1 MRTRL
6 VKAAAVTALALT
18 ALFAAP
24 AAVTALA
31 SDAPAHTATVADG
44 SLGWG

>member
-1 MRTRL
+1 MRAHL
-6 VKAAAVTALALT
+6 AKAAAVTALALT

-24 AAVTALA
+24 TLATALT
-31 SDAPAHTATVADG
+31 PTAAAGTVTVAGD

>member
-1 MRTRL
+1 MRTRP
-6 VKAAAVTALALT
+6 VMAAAVNALVLA

-24 AAVTALA
+24 AAVNVLA
-31 SDAPAHTATVADG
+31 SDAPAHSVTVADG